1 MNDAD
6 IKPKSITLTSYI
18 DLETTSSSS
27 SSSSMHSAIAAD
39 MESIEIPETDLSD
52 NEDPTSETDHDE
64 KIRAKERAIREV
76 DLYLIKLQDR
86 RKQLVDDCNKLK
98 DEKAL
103 RQSNQ
108 LAKQKWDSGE
118 CFPLQLKPKKILE
131 ISEC

>member
-1 MNDAD
+1 MNDED

-27 SSSSMHSAIAAD
+27 SSSSSHSAIAAD

-118 CFPLQLKPKKILE
+118 CFSVAIKAKKF
-131 ISEC
+131 